1 MKKIIILTILI
12 SALTGCIKNENF
24 SETCKSENLS
34 ANITDKTSTKVTYN
48 NKDEILNATV
58 TKTYKSKNDKG
69 KETIKSIKESSD
81 TYNQKYADNPN
92 IKIEISADTEDEYQI
107 KYHLEVQNLDDDI
120 LREFNLRKN
129 SIRYFNLMKNEEI
142 ECK

>member
-1 MKKIIILTILI
+1 MKKIIILIILTIT
-12 SALTGCIKNENF
+12 LTGCIKNENF
-24 SETCKSENLS
+24 SETCKVEKFSE
-34 ANITDKTSTKVTYN
+34 NITDKTSTKVTYN

>member
-24 SETCKSENLS
+24 SETCKTENLS

-48 NKDEILNATV
+48 NKDEILTAV
-58 TKTYKSKNDKG
+58 ITKTYKSKNDEG
-69 KETIKSIKESSD
+69 KETINSIKESSD

>member
-1 MKKIIILTILI
+1 MEK
-12 SALTGCIKNENF
+12 F
-24 SETCKSENLS
+24 SE
-34 ANITDKTSTKVTYN
+34 NITDKTSTKVTYN

-107 KYHLEVQNLDDDI
+107 KYHLKVQKLDDNI
-120 LREFNLRKN
+120 LREFELRKN
-129 SIRYFNLMKNEEI
+129 YIRYFNLMKNEKI